1 MSSSGLVHN
10 DTFKFD
16 GTNYILWSNRM
27 LCKLRALCPYIERF
41 LDVGFSP
48 PVDPQNL
55 SLEDEKN
62 LHLEALVYNEFL
74 RSMNFTIY
82 AFLIDL
88 KCKSSHKMWTKLEET
103 FGGSKSLEIDYLFE
117 NQAFTSG
124 CEESS
129 SKVNMCLMARGSKV
143 TPTLNPNISRNDE
156 SDDDDEEIDDNFMHE
171 LGMVYASLRGNT
183 NARAKF
189 DFLMDTI
196 VENKETIKDLKPL
209 VNEGKFIFN
218 LLKQELRDEKH
229 NSFTLSQQI
238 ETHEIDK
245 VKHLESIDRAFEMS
259 QVLHASKKELEVTHA
274 SLTKDLEHLEN
285 AHKLLKDEINNL
297 EEKYD

>member
-62 LHLEALVYNEFL
+62 LHLEALVYKEFL
-74 RSMNFTIY
+74 RSMNFTVY

-103 FGGSKSLEIDYLFE
+103 YGGSNSLEIDYLSE
-117 NQAFTSG
+117 NQASTSG

-129 SKVNMCLMARGSKV
+129 SKVHMCLVARGSKV

-156 SDDDDEEIDDNFMHE
+156 SDDDEEEIDDNFMHE
-171 LGMVYASLRGNT
+171 LGMVYASLHGNT

-189 DFLMDTI
+189 EFLMDTI
-196 VENKETIKDLKPL
+196 VENKETIKDLKSL
-209 VNEGKFIFN
+209 VNEGKLRFN
-218 LLKQELRDEKH
+218 LLKQDLHDEKH
-229 NSFTLSQQI
+229 TS
-238 ETHEIDK
+238 
-245 VKHLESIDRAFEMS
+245 
-259 QVLHASKKELEVTHA
+259 A
-274 SLTKDLEHLEN
+274 SLSLSFETYKLEN
-285 AHKLLKDEINNL
+285 AKSINDVCCLLYTSDAADEEDSVDLGGRRII
-297 EEKYD
+297 K